1 MKNALQ
7 VLRASIVDIW
17 EHLVLVMACSLTW
30 LVLVVL
36 IIPGPPAT
44 VALFEMAERLA
55 RREPLLEWRDYLRAV
70 RARFGLGWRWAAIV
84 TPVVAIL
91 LIDILAMPRIF
102 SPTVAAPAQ
111 WFFIVTLALWLVVN
125 WYALALL
132 FQQKE
137 LSMRL
142 ALRNGAVLLL
152 QHPLFTFVLTA
163 VTALLLWLG
172 VILVLVN
179 LLFGPMLVALIG
191 THAVLD
197 RLALMRATQQAGSD

>member
-132 FQQKE
+132 FQQKA

>member
-84 TPVVAIL
+84 APVVAIL

-132 FQQKE
+132 FQQKA

>member
-1 MKNALQ
+1 M
-7 VLRASIVDIW
+7 
-17 EHLVLVMACSLTW
+17 
-30 LVLVVL
+30 
-36 IIPGPPAT
+36 
-44 VALFEMAERLA
+44 
-55 RREPLLEWRDYLRAV
+55 
-70 RARFGLGWRWAAIV
+70 
-84 TPVVAIL
+84 VAIL

-132 FQQKE
+132 FQQKA

>member
-7 VLRASIVDIW
+7 VLRASIVDLW

-30 LVLVVL
+30 LALVVL

-132 FQQKE
+132 FQQKA

>member
-1 MKNALQ
+1 MKNALY
-7 VLRASIVDIW
+7 VIRTSIVDIW

-132 FQQKE
+132 FQQKA

>member
-132 FQQKE
+132 FQQKA

-197 RLALMRATQQAGSD
+197 RLALMRRDQ

>member
-1 MKNALQ
+1 MKNALY
-7 VLRASIVDIW
+7 VIRASIVDIW

-197 RLALMRATQQAGSD
+197 RLALMRTTQQAGSG

>member
-1 MKNALQ
+1 MKNALY
-7 VLRASIVDIW
+7 VIRASIVDLW

-132 FQQKE
+132 FQQKA